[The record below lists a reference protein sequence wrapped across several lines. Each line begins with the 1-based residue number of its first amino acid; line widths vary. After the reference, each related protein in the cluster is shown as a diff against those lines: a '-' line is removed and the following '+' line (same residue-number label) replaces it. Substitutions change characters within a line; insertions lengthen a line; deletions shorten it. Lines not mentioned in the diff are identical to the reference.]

1 MVTDVPDYIL
11 NTTEAATYTRL
22 GKPTLERLRV
32 SGEGP
37 IYAKLGGAVRYRK
50 ADLDE
55 WIEGRL
61 IRSTSADPSTD
72 KGRAK

>member
-1 MVTDVPDYIL
+1 MNDVIL
-11 NTTEAATYTRL
+11 NTAEAANYTRL

-37 IYAKLGGAVRYRK
+37 VYVKLGGAVRYRK

-55 WIEGRL
+55 WVESRL
-61 IRSTSADPSTD
+61 TRSTSAAPSLMN
-72 KGRAK
+72 GRAK